1 MPETLTKKE
10 WQKINGR
17 LKQHKKLDA
26 IETEIEWAEEQGIS
40 DPLLLEYDGLRKLDL
55 SKPAEDA
62 EKEIERLHLILHL
75 HELERKLEHEKS
87 AVSFNTVQ

>member
-10 WQKINGR
+10 WQRINGR

-26 IETEIEWAEEQGIS
+26 IETEIEWAEEQGVK
-40 DPLLLEYDGLRKLDL
+40 DPLLFEFDRLRKLDL
-55 SKPAEDA
+55 SKPAENA

-75 HELERKLEHEKS
+75 HELERKLERKS
-87 AVSFNTVQ
+87 TAVSFDTLK

>member
-26 IETEIEWAEEQGIS
+26 IETEMQWAEEQGID
-40 DPLLLEYDGLRKLDL
+40 DPLLAEYDRLRKLDL
-55 SKPAEDA
+55 ERPAESK
-62 EKEIERLHLILHL
+62 EKEIDRLHLLMKR
-75 HELERKLEHEKS
+75 HELERKIAHEKS
-87 AVSFNTVQ
+87 QVSFDPMQ